1 MGMYVGL
8 LRAVNVGGQKVAM
21 ADLRN
26 MVAGLG
32 FEHVKTLLNS
42 GNVVFDGKARDTA
55 ALEDELEAECAKQL
69 EVKTDFMVRNAS
81 DWADAMDHNPFDEEA
96 ESDPGHLVLI
106 CLKAAP
112 KADQVEQLQKDIAG
126 REIAKAHGRNLY
138 IHYKD
143 GIGTSRL
150 TMPFI
155 EKRLGTRGT
164 GRNWNTVLKI
174 ADLLGS

>member
-32 FEHVKTLLNS
+32 FERVKTLLNS
-42 GNVVFDGKARDTA
+42 GNVVFDAKARDTA

-69 EVKTDFMVRNAS
+69 EVRTDFMVRNAG
-81 DWADAMDHNPFDEEA
+81 DWDEAIDHNPFLEES
-96 ESDPGHLVLI
+96 ESDPGHVVLV
-106 CLKAAP
+106 CLKATP
-112 KADQVEQLQKDIAG
+112 QADQVEQLQTDIIG
-126 REIAKAHGRNLY
+126 REVIKAQGRNLY
-138 IHYKD
+138 VHYKD
-143 GIGTSRL
+143 GIGASRL

-155 EKRLGTRGT
+155 EKRLATRGT

-174 ADLLGS
+174 AELLGS